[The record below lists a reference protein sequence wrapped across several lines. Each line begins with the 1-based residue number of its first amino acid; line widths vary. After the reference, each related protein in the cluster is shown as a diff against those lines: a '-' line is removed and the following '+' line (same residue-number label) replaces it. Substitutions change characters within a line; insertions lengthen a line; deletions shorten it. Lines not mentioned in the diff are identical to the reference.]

1 MKLVMGMK
9 YYLCIDL
16 KSFYASVECVER
28 GIDPLTSNL
37 VVADNSR
44 GNGTICLAVTPNMKK
59 LGVKNRCRLYEIP
72 DNISYIVAKPRMKK
86 YMEYSRKIYSVYL
99 KYVSY
104 SDIHVYSID
113 EAFLDVTSYLKLYGN
128 NILKLVKMILSD
140 IFKTTG
146 ITATCG
152 IGTNMYL
159 AKIALDII
167 SKHSPTNIGYLDE
180 KLYIEKLGNY
190 KKLDDFWMISSGTI
204 RRLYKHN
211 LYCMNDISK
220 CDERILYKE
229 FGINARLLIDHSK
242 GIETCTIS
250 DIKNYKPKNR
260 SISSSQILFH
270 DYDFYKARNV
280 LVEMI
285 DNLVLELV
293 SINLYTDNVF
303 LYIGYSKDIEKGV
316 SISRKIDSTNSF
328 KNISSLL
335 VKLYEENVNK
345 NIPIRRIGISFNN
358 VKNNNLKQLDIF
370 NKYIEEDKDNLLLK
384 SINDIKNRFGNNS
397 VLRCISYV
405 DGSNQRMRNKLVGGH
420 NGE

>member
-1 MKLVMGMK
+1 MK

-28 GIDPLTSNL
+28 GIDPMTSNL
-37 VVADNSR
+37 VVADKSR
-44 GNGTICLAVTPNMKK
+44 GKGTICLAVTPNMKR
-59 LGVKNRCRLYEIP
+59 LGVKNRCRVFEIP
-72 DNISYIVAKPRMKK
+72 DNISYIMARPRMKK
-86 YMEYSRKIYSVYL
+86 YMEYSKRIYNIYL
-99 KYVSY
+99 KYVS
-104 SDIHVYSID
+104 SEDIHVYSID
-113 EAFLDVTSYLKLYGN
+113 EAFLDITSYLKLYGN
-128 NILKLVKMILSD
+128 NVLGLVKTILND
-140 IFKTTG
+140 IYESVG

-180 KLYIEKLGNY
+180 DLYIEKLGNY
-190 KKLDDFWMISSGTI
+190 KKLDDFWMISTGTI
-204 RRLYKHN
+204 NRLYKHN
-211 LYCMNDISK
+211 LYCMNDISN

-229 FGINARLLIDHSK
+229 FGINAKLLIDHSR
-242 GIETCTIS
+242 GIETCTIK

-260 SISSSQILFH
+260 SISNSQILFH

-293 SINLYTDNVF
+293 SINLYTDNVS
-303 LYIGYSKDIEKGV
+303 LYIGYSKDIEKCV

-328 KNISSLL
+328 KNISSVL

-358 VKNNNLKQLDIF
+358 VKNTRLKQIDLFD
-370 NKYIEEDKDNLLLK
+370 KYIEEDKDNLLLK
-384 SINDIKNRFGNNS
+384 SINDIKSKFGNNS
-397 VLRCISYV
+397 ILRCISYV

>member
-1 MKLVMGMK
+1 MGMK

-72 DNISYIVAKPRMKK
+72 DNISYVVAKPRMKK

-128 NILKLVKMILSD
+128 NVLKLVKMILSD
-140 IFKTTG
+140 ILKTTG

-345 NIPIRRIGISFNN
+345 SIPIRRIGISFNN

-370 NKYIEEDKDNLLLK
+370 NKYIEDDKDNLLLK

-397 VLRCISYV
+397 ILRCISYV

>member
-1 MKLVMGMK
+1 MK
-9 YYLCIDL
+9 YYICIDL

-28 GIDPLTSNL
+28 GINPLTSNL
-37 VVADNSR
+37 VVADSSR
-44 GNGTICLAVTPNMKK
+44 GDGTICLAVSPNMKK
-59 LGVKNRCRLYEIP
+59 LGVRNRCRVYEIP
-72 DNISYIVAKPRMKK
+72 DNISYIMAKPRMKK
-86 YMEYSRKIYSVYL
+86 YMEYSKRIYQIYL
-99 KYVSY
+99 KYVS
-104 SDIHVYSID
+104 SLDIHVYSID
-113 EAFLDVTSYLKLYGN
+113 EAFIDITSYLKLYDN
-128 NILKLVKMILSD
+128 DVLKLVKTILND
-140 IFKTTG
+140 ILESTG

-180 KLYIEKLGNY
+180 KLYVDKLGNY
-190 KKLDDFWMISSGTI
+190 KKLDDFWMISTGTI
-204 RRLYKHN
+204 KRLYKHN

-220 CDERILYKE
+220 CDERVLYKE

-242 GIETCTIS
+242 GIETCTIR

-260 SISSSQILFH
+260 SISNSQILFN
-270 DYDFYKARNV
+270 DYDYYKARNV

-293 SINLYTDNVF
+293 SINLFTDNVS

-316 SISRKIDSTNSF
+316 SVNRKIDSTNSF
-328 KNISSLL
+328 KSISSTL
-335 VKLYEENVNK
+335 VKLYEDNVNN

-358 VKNNNLKQLDIF
+358 VRNSKLKQIDFF
-370 NKYIEEDKDNLLLK
+370 NKYIEDDKDNLLLQ
-384 SINDIKNRFGNNS
+384 SINSIKNRFGSNS
-397 VLRCISYV
+397 ILRCISYV
-405 DGSNQRMRNKLVGGH
+405 DGSNQRMRNKLIGGH

>member
-1 MKLVMGMK
+1 MGMK

-59 LGVKNRCRLYEIP
+59 LGVKNRCRLYEIS

-86 YMEYSRKIYSVYL
+86 YMEYSRRIYSVYL

>member
-1 MKLVMGMK
+1 MGMK

>member
-1 MKLVMGMK
+1 MK

-16 KSFYASVECVER
+16 KSFYASCECVER

-37 VVADNSR
+37 VVADKSR
-44 GNGTICLAVTPNMKK
+44 GKGTICLAVSPNMKK
-59 LGVKNRCRLYEIP
+59 LGVRNRCRVYEIP
-72 DNISYIVAKPRMKK
+72 DDISYIMAKPRMKK
-86 YMEYSRKIYSVYL
+86 YMEYSKRIYNVYL
-99 KYVSY
+99 KYVSS

-113 EAFLDVTSYLKLYGN
+113 EAFLDITSYLNLYGN
-128 NILKLVKMILSD
+128 NILKLVKTILKD
-140 IFKTTG
+140 IYDTTG

-167 SKHSPTNIGYLDE
+167 SKHSPINIGYLDE
-180 KLYIEKLGNY
+180 ELYINKLGNY

-229 FGINARLLIDHSK
+229 FGINAKLLIDHSR
-242 GIETCTIS
+242 GIETCTIA

-260 SISSSQILFH
+260 SLSNSQILFH
-270 DYDFYKARNV
+270 DYNFYKARNV

-293 SINLYTDNVF
+293 SINLYTDNVS

-316 SISRKIDSTNSF
+316 SVSKKIDSTNSF
-328 KNISSLL
+328 KNISSIL
-335 VKLYEENVNK
+335 VKLYEEHVNK
-345 NIPIRRIGISFNN
+345 NIPIRRIAICFNN
-358 VKNNNLKQLDIF
+358 VRNNKLKQLDLF
-370 NKYIEEDKDNLLLK
+370 DKYIEDDKDNLLLK
-384 SINDIKNRFGNNS
+384 SINDIKKKFGSNAI
-397 VLRCISYV
+397 LRSISYV
-405 DGSNQRMRNKLVGGH
+405 EGSNQRMRNKLVGGH

>member
-1 MKLVMGMK
+1 MEMK

-16 KSFYASVECVER
+16 KSFYASCECVER
-28 GIDPLTSNL
+28 GIDPLTANL
-37 VVADNSR
+37 VVADSSR
-44 GNGTICLAVTPNMKK
+44 GKGTICLAVSPNMKK
-59 LGVKNRCRLYEIP
+59 LGVRNRCRVYEIP
-72 DNISYIVAKPRMKK
+72 DNISYIMAKPRMKK

-99 KYVSY
+99 KYVSCC
-104 SDIHVYSID
+104 DIHVYSID
-113 EAFLDVTSYLKLYGN
+113 EAFLDISSYLKLYGN
-128 NILKLVKMILSD
+128 DVLGLVKKILKD
-140 IFKTTG
+140 IFDTTG

-180 KLYIEKLGNY
+180 ELYRKKLGNY

-204 RRLYKHN
+204 KRLYKHN

-229 FGINARLLIDHSK
+229 FGINAKLLIDHSR

-260 SISSSQILFH
+260 SLSNSQILFH
-270 DYDFYKARNV
+270 DYDYYKARNV

-293 SINLYTDNVF
+293 SINLYTDSVS
-303 LYIGYSKDIEKGV
+303 LYIGYSKDIERGV
-316 SISRKIDSTNSF
+316 SVSRRINCTNSF
-328 KNISSLL
+328 KNISSIL

-358 VKNNNLKQLDIF
+358 IRKNSLKQLDIF
-370 NKYIEEDKDNLLLK
+370 DNYIEEDMDNLLLK
-384 SINDIKNRFGNNS
+384 SINDIKSKFGSNAI
-397 VLRCISYV
+397 LRSISYV
-405 DGSNQRMRNKLVGGH
+405 SGSNQRMRNKLVGGH

>member
-1 MKLVMGMK
+1 MEMK

-44 GNGTICLAVTPNMKK
+44 GKGTVCLAVTPNMKK

-128 NILKLVKMILSD
+128 NVLKLVKMILSD

-211 LYCMNDISK
+211 LYCMNDISE

-358 VKNNNLKQLDIF
+358 IKNNNLKQLDIF

>member
-1 MKLVMGMK
+1 VK

-44 GNGTICLAVTPNMKK
+44 GKGTICLAVTPNMKK

-72 DNISYIVAKPRMKK
+72 DDISYLVAKPRMKK
-86 YMEYSRKIYSVYL
+86 YMEYSRRIYSVYL
-99 KYVSY
+99 KYVDSR
-104 SDIHVYSID
+104 DIHVYSID
-113 EAFLDVTSYLKLYGN
+113 EAFLDITSYLKLYGN
-128 NILKLVKMILSD
+128 NVLKLVKMILFD
-140 IFKTTG
+140 VFKTTG

-180 KLYIEKLGNY
+180 KLYIDKLGNY

-204 RRLYKHN
+204 KRLYKHN

-242 GIETCTIS
+242 GIENCTIS

-293 SINLYTDNVF
+293 SINLYTDNVSM
-303 LYIGYSKDIEKGV
+303 YIGYSKDIEKGV

-358 VKNNNLKQLDIF
+358 IKNNNLKQLDIF
-370 NKYIEEDKDNLLLK
+370 NKYIEDDKDNLLLK
-384 SINDIKNRFGNNS
+384 SINDIKNKFGNNS
-397 VLRCISYV
+397 ILRCISYV
-405 DGSNQRMRNKLVGGH
+405 EGSNQRMRNKLVGGH